1 MSFQSMDKF
10 QLWILEAHVKQEV
23 WALPSDRDLIW
34 IWWQE
39 ASCGRCVIVCVEMTM
54 FFSSFC
60 PAPGPQERDFLPG
73 NRSLGVELRSPGTAI
88 PGRPPCSAGNDCFW
102 DLCSLRQSFLST
114 YSVWGQVLPA
124 IPLDTCVDRGRA
136 GWECL

>member
-1 MSFQSMDKF
+1 MDKF

-23 WALPSDRDLIW
+23 WASRSDRDLIR

-39 ASCGRCVIVCVEMTM
+39 ASCGRCVIVCVEMAM

-60 PAPGPQERDFLPG
+60 PVPGLKERDFLPG
-73 NRSLGVELRSPGTAI
+73 NRSLGVELRSSGTAI
-88 PGRPPCSAGNDCFW
+88 PGRPPCSAGNDCFG
-102 DLCSLRQSFLST
+102 DLCSLRQVPLVNT
-114 YSVWGQVLPA
+114 LCLWGQVLP
-124 IPLDTCVDRGRA
+124 TGDRGRA